1 MEHERPKIG
10 LGVYILNRENEVL
23 LLHRRGNH
31 GAGTWSAP
39 GGHLEYGES
48 FEECA
53 EREAKEEAGI
63 EVSDLEFIGVRND
76 IFQEERKHSVT
87 LSMRTKQ
94 YLGEPKI
101 MEPEVFDDIR
111 WFPLDALPKPLF
123 PSMERF
129 LQGNS
134 ECLCGSGKKYDDCHG
149 K

>member
-1 MEHERPKIG
+1 MENERPKIG
-10 LGVYILNRENEVL
+10 LGVYILNEKSEVL

-53 EREAKEEAGI
+53 IREAREEAGI
-63 EVSDLEFIGVRND
+63 AVSDLQLIGVRND
-76 IFQEERKHSVT
+76 IFQVEGKHYVT

-94 YLGEPKI
+94 YQGEPKI
-101 MEPEVFDDIR
+101 MEPDVFDDIQ
-111 WFPLDALPKPLF
+111 WFPLDALPSPLF
-123 PSMERF
+123 LSMERF
-129 LQGNS
+129 LQS
-134 ECLCGSGKKYDDCHG
+134 DQDCLCGSEKKYRDCHG